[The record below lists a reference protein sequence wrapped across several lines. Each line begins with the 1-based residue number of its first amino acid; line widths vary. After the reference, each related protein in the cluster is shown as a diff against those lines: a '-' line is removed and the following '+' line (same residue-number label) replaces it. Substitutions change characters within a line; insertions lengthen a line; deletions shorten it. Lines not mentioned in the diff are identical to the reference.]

1 MGEGAMGERGARGER
16 AALQARWLGR
26 FRRGAGADGWGQ
38 VEEAEEEYD
47 RLWGDI
53 TGELRGGGAGAG
65 AGEGAGAGAE
75 GGAGGAGF
83 SGAEREALENVAAAL
98 ILRITELRNGED
110 LGLGAQAVRQLE
122 PLLSRVLVRPADEP
136 VGEFPL
142 QLTQNLRSVVKQ
154 QYQLSMGNAAP
165 GEGTVESLDVRP
177 GDRLLRVTVDRVD
190 FKASQSF
197 IEPVVTIRLVD
208 KKGNTIEPEHSTSE
222 AANKSGNSIHFGSSV
237 NIQTPLNE
245 MESGCAIVFELRH
258 YKPLRKKQSVRV
270 WSFMDLEEFRDKEGA
285 IALEIYAKPADYLR
299 RPRSLRLFSR
309 KPLYFHV
316 TLHHRQF

>member
-1 MGEGAMGERGARGER
+1 MGDRG
-16 AALQARWLGR
+16 ALQARWLAR
-26 FRRGAGADGWGQ
+26 FRTGAEADGWGQ

-53 TGELRGGGAGAG
+53 TGELRGGAAGG
-65 AGEGAGAGAE
+65 GGNGGGS
-75 GGAGGAGF
+75 GGARGSVGF
-83 SGAEREALENVAAAL
+83 SGAEREALENIAAAL

-122 PLLSRVLVRPADEP
+122 PLLARVLVRPAGEP
-136 VGEFPL
+136 VGDFPL

-165 GEGTVESLDVRP
+165 GEDAVEGLDVSP

-197 IEPVVTIRLVD
+197 IEPVVAIRVVD
-208 KKGNTIEPEHSTSE
+208 KKGVSIEPEHSTSE
-222 AANKSGNSIHFGSSV
+222 AANKSGASIHFGSSV
-237 NIQTPLNE
+237 NIQTPVNR
-245 MESGCAIVFELRH
+245 MSPGCAIVFELRH
-258 YKPLRKKQSVRV
+258 YKPLRKKVSVRV
-270 WSFMDLEEFRDKEGA
+270 WSFMDLEEFREKEGA
-285 IALEIYAKPADYLR
+285 VALEIYAKPVDYLM